1 MKISIRLSL
10 ASIISSL
17 LLILCLV
24 ISVSA
29 QDSQFVDPDCPPG
42 TPAGTTCLPGG
53 IIEGQNGNNPGNP
66 GQFVDPDCPPG
77 TPAGT
82 TCLP

>member
-10 ASIISSL
+10 ASIIACL

-42 TPAGTTCLPGG
+42 TPAGTTCLP
-53 IIEGQNGNNPGNP
+53 
-66 GQFVDPDCPPG
+66 
-77 TPAGT
+77 
-82 TCLP
+82 